1 MSFSRKAAT
10 GRPTFYWYDLETFG
24 LETRSDRIAQFAGVR
39 TDTDLNILGE
49 PDEFFCQPVF
59 DYLPNPESS
68 LLTGITPDQCEA
80 KGLREAEFANAIH
93 EQFSQPGTCVT
104 GYNNIRFDD
113 EFIRFL
119 FYRNLHDAYAW
130 HWQNGNSRW
139 DILDVVRATYAL
151 RPEGIQWPRHEDGKP
166 SFKLEDLT
174 QANNL
179 MHEAAHDAVSDV
191 LATIALARLIKEKQ
205 PRLFDFFLKL
215 RDKREAAK
223 LLDYR
228 QMRPVVHVSG
238 MIPAERGCLTVMLP
252 LMPMPGNSN
261 AVIAYDLAHDPG
273 DLLTLDAE
281 AIQERVFTRQD
292 ELPEGCQ
299 RVPLKAIHSNK
310 SPVLAPLSVLKGVDL
325 ERLQLDW
332 QAVSANLQKI
342 QNAPSLQAKLKEVFA
357 PREHEEPDV
366 DEALYAGGFP
376 SDQDKFLLEKVRQNA
391 PRSLLQPP
399 AFDDPKW
406 NELVWRYR
414 ARNWPETLNGEE
426 TECWLGESSA
436 RLQARHGPGLIQ
448 WQKQLEQL
456 RQEHPDPDKQAVLER
471 IGQWFERKRARLEL
485 DDIAADDTN
494 GNDSLHLPGGE

>member
-80 KGLREAEFANAIH
+80 KGLREA
-93 EQFSQPGTCVT
+93 
-104 GYNNIRFDD
+104 
-113 EFIRFL
+113 
-119 FYRNLHDAYAW
+119 

-292 ELPEGCQ
+292 ELPEGYQ

-332 QAVSANLQKI
+332 QAVSANLQERPPELTP
-342 QNAPSLQAKLKEVFA
+342 AAGFRRPEV
-357 PREHEEPDV
+357 E
-366 DEALYAGGFP
+366 
-376 SDQDKFLLEKVRQNA
+376 
-391 PRSLLQPP
+391 
-399 AFDDPKW
+399 
-406 NELVWRYR
+406 
-414 ARNWPETLNGEE
+414 
-426 TECWLGESSA
+426 
-436 RLQARHGPGLIQ
+436 
-448 WQKQLEQL
+448 
-456 RQEHPDPDKQAVLER
+456 
-471 IGQWFERKRARLEL
+471 
-485 DDIAADDTN
+485 
-494 GNDSLHLPGGE
+494 

>member
-292 ELPEGCQ
+292 ELPEGYQ

-310 SPVLAPLSVLKGVDL
+310 SPVLAPLSVLTRVVFLRIRTSFCWKNCARTPPGAYSSRRLSTTRSGMNWSGVIAPATGLRHSMEKKPNAGLAKALPACRPVTARASSSGRNSLSNCDKSTL
-325 ERLQLDW
+325 IPTSRPCWSALASGLNASVPDW
-332 QAVSANLQKI
+332 SWTI
-342 QNAPSLQAKLKEVFA
+342 
-357 PREHEEPDV
+357 
-366 DEALYAGGFP
+366 
-376 SDQDKFLLEKVRQNA
+376 
-391 PRSLLQPP
+391 SLLMTQTGMTHCTC
-399 AFDDPKW
+399 
-406 NELVWRYR
+406 R
-414 ARNWPETLNGEE
+414 AGNKQQ
-426 TECWLGESSA
+426 A
-436 RLQARHGPGLIQ
+436 RLRNIPRHFCFLN
-448 WQKQLEQL
+448 WR
-456 RQEHPDPDKQAVLER
+456 RQSVRSFDH
-471 IGQWFERKRARLEL
+471 
-485 DDIAADDTN
+485 
-494 GNDSLHLPGGE
+494 

>member
-1 MSFSRKAAT
+1 MSFARQNDT
-10 GRPTFYWYDLETFG
+10 HRPTFYWYDLETFG
-24 LETRSDRIAQFAGVR
+24 TGTRIDRIAQFAGVR
-39 TDTDLNILGE
+39 TDMDLNVIGE
-49 PDEFFCQPVF
+49 PDEFFCQPVL
-59 DYLPNPESS
+59 DYLPNPESC
-68 LLTGITPDQCEA
+68 LVTGITPDQCEA
-80 KGLREAEFANAIH
+80 KGLREAEFANRIH
-93 EQFSQPGTCVT
+93 EQFSQPGTCIA

-151 RPEGIQWPRHEDGKP
+151 RPEGIQWPQHEDGKP

-174 QANNL
+174 RANGL
-179 MHEAAHDAVSDV
+179 THEAAHDAVSDV
-191 LATIALARLIKEKQ
+191 LATIALARLIKQEQ

-215 RDKREAAK
+215 RNKREAAK

-228 QMRPVVHVSG
+228 QRQPVVHVSG
-238 MIPAERGCLTVMLP
+238 KIPAKRGCLTVMLP
-252 LMPMPGNSN
+252 LAPMPGNSN
-261 AVIAYDLAHDPG
+261 AVIAYDLTHDPD
-273 DLLTLDAE
+273 DLLSLDAN
-281 AIQERVFTRQD
+281 AIHDRVFTRQN
-292 ELPEGCQ
+292 EMPEGWQ

-325 ERLQLDW
+325 DRLQLDW
-332 QAVSANLQKI
+332 QAVKTNLEKI
-342 QNAPSLQAKLKEVFA
+342 RNAPDLQAKLNDVFA

-376 SDQDKFLLEKVRQNA
+376 SDKDRHVLETLRQNA
-391 PRSLLQPP
+391 PKSLLQEA

-426 TECWLGESSA
+426 TERWIAESSQ
-436 RLQARHGPGLIQ
+436 RLQARHGEGLSQ
-448 WQKQLEQL
+448 WQEKLTRLQ
-456 RQEHPDPDKQAVLER
+456 QEHTAADKQAVLDR
-471 IGQWFERKRARLEL
+471 IAQWFEHRKAQLAL
-485 DDIAADDTN
+485 D
-494 GNDSLHLPGGE
+494 